1 MDIPNKMRLL
11 NLITFAL
18 LLFSCSS
25 DIDPNLLARIENR
38 NAITEELYENYEEIN
53 DELIDLIEE
62 KNYFYGKLTK
72 TKNELRAVNSKII
85 SRKKRIASMEKP
97 EAKDGE
103 EVQPAPEEAIAP
115 HREKLAGFEEE
126 KAEFEAEAELYLK
139 NTREFT
145 KKSLEVRQKRN
156 ALYNEYT
163 QSRLALKALKDQ
175 IAPNPQD

>member
-1 MDIPNKMRLL
+1 MNTFLRLF
-11 NLITFAL
+11 NLTALTL

-25 DIDPNLLARIENR
+25 DIDPNLLAQIENR
-38 NAITEELYENYEEIN
+38 NTITEELFEKYEDIN

-72 TKNELRAVNSKII
+72 TKNELRDVNARII

-97 EAKDGE
+97 EAEKGQ

-115 HREKLAGFEEE
+115 HREKLAGFEAE
-126 KAEFEAEAELYLK
+126 KVELEAEAELYLK

-145 KKSLEVRQKRN
+145 AKSLEVRKNRN
-156 ALYNEYT
+156 VIYDQYT
-163 QSRLALKALKDQ
+163 ESRLALKALHDQ
-175 IAPNPQD
+175 AVSDKPQD